1 MSDTLD
7 PRAEADR
14 KREKRKRVHRMKM
27 GIVTFLAVWI
37 FVSIIA
43 TVFLT
48 VKVISL
54 QHQLNVLYGELLHE
68 EGAISYQKFSKRIN
82 ALKADG
88 ESLDGLTSLSDLDE
102 NPESGS
108 ESNSVVLESGDVLV
122 TNYNG
127 TAESNLAEAGDTL
140 KVYLT
145 FDDGPSTNTAAILD
159 ILDDYNVK
167 ATFFVVGKTDEES
180 KALYQRIVDE
190 GHTIAMHS
198 YSHNYSDLY
207 QSLDSFSSD
216 FERIQNAIYDATGVE
231 SHLYRFPGGSSNQVS
246 NINMSEYI
254 RYLNDHDITYMDW
267 NVSAGDATS
276 QAYTPDELVEN
287 VMTDVVKYKTSVVL
301 LHDADGKTAT
311 VDALPQ
317 MIESL
322 QAQGAL
328 ILPISDDTTVI
339 QHVSLI
345 QGDAAADTN

>member
-1 MSDTLD
+1 MSDILD

-27 GIVTFLAVWI
+27 GIVTFLGVWI
-37 FVSIIA
+37 LLSICA
-43 TVFLT
+43 TILLTIKVF
-48 VKVISL
+48 SL
-54 QHQLNVLYGELLHE
+54 QHQINKMSEQINGVTAE
-68 EGAISYQKFSKRIN
+68 E
-82 ALKADG
+82 
-88 ESLDGLTSLSDLDE
+88 TSE
-102 NPESGS
+102 ATT

-145 FDDGPSTNTAAILD
+145 FDDGPSTNTAQILD
-159 ILDDYNVK
+159 VLDDYNVK

-180 KALYQRIVDE
+180 LALYKRIVDE

-216 FERIQNAIYDATGVE
+216 FEKIQNLIYDTTGVKPT
-231 SHLYRFPGGSSNQVS
+231 LYRFPGGSSNQVS
-246 NINMSEYI
+246 NTNMSEYI
-254 RYLNDHDITYMDW
+254 RYLNDHNITYMDW
-267 NVSAGDATS
+267 NVSSGDATS
-276 QAYTPDELVEN
+276 QAYSADELVEN

-301 LHDADGKTAT
+301 LHDADGKTST
-311 VDALPQ
+311 VEALPQ

-322 QAQGAL
+322 QSVGAL
-328 ILPISDDTTVI
+328 ILPVSEDTTLI
-339 QHVSLI
+339 QHVSLV
-345 QGDAAADTN
+345 QGDAATDTN